1 MSVPIRRHMSDDGID
16 WIVQVMLPGATN
28 AMIVFEHPDGGSSRR
43 DRYNWVNIAGPGAR
57 NVTSRADAAAVLH
70 QLTDVQ
76 VALLFRRSMPITTA
90 TSTTGPSTAGAI

>member
-1 MSVPIRRHMSDDGID
+1 MTVSTRSYTSPDGVD
-16 WIVQVMLPGATN
+16 WVVQVMLPGATN

-70 QLTDVQ
+70 ELTDVQ
-76 VALLFRRSMPITTA
+76 IALLYRRSMPIN
-90 TSTTGPSTAGAI
+90 AGAN

>member
-1 MSVPIRRHMSDDGID
+1 MSVKTRGYRSPDGTD

-57 NVTSRADAAAVLH
+57 NVTSTAEASAVLRA
-70 QLTDVQ
+70 LTDSQ
-76 VALLFRRSMPITTA
+76 IALLFRRSMPI
-90 TSTTGPSTAGAI
+90 SAGAN

>member
-1 MSVPIRRHMSDDGID
+1 MSASTRSYTSPDGVD

-57 NVTSRADAAAVLH
+57 NVTSRADGEAVLPELSDA
-70 QLTDVQ
+70 QI
-76 VALLFRRSMPITTA
+76 ALLYRRSMPI
-90 TSTTGPSTAGAI
+90 STGAN

>member
-1 MSVPIRRHMSDDGID
+1 MKVSIRSYTSPDGID
-16 WIVQVMLPGATN
+16 WVVQVMLPGATN

-70 QLTDVQ
+70 ELTDGQ
-76 VALLFRRSMPITTA
+76 IALLFRRSMPI
-90 TSTTGPSTAGAI
+90 SAGAN

>member
-1 MSVPIRRHMSDDGID
+1 MSVPTRSYVSDDGTT

-70 QLTDVQ
+70 ELTDVQ
-76 VALLFRRSMPITTA
+76 IALLYRRSMPI
-90 TSTTGPSTAGAI
+90 SAGAN